1 MRENNHQGILR
12 KVRAAIL
19 LPSYLFTFFLFL
31 ASCSMTKG
39 IPDDEQLFTG
49 LTKITYADEKKDDP
63 YEDHLATTKEEV
75 EAALATEP
83 NGALFG
89 SSYYTVPWSWH
100 LWVYNKFSG
109 KESGFAKWMTKS
121 FGKPPVLMSQVNPA
135 LRASVAR
142 SVLQNNGYFR
152 ADVTYEL
159 VPQKNPKKS
168 KIGYTIHLDS
178 LYRLDTVSYVN
189 FPAPMQALIDSTSE
203 ERLIKRDTPFSLN
216 SLDGERA
223 RISTLFRNNGYFY
236 YNTGYASYLAD
247 TFAIENRAQ
256 LRFQMV
262 NGLPPDALKKWYI
275 GKIDVHFRKSM
286 REQLNDSIKRR
297 HLTIHFNGKKPPI
310 RPGVILKDLRLRP
323 RQEYSY
329 EKHQESAS
337 LINSNGLFTST
348 DFQFTPRPDTD
359 TLDLRLNCVFDKPYD
374 FYIEGNAIG
383 RSNGRLG
390 PMAKI
395 GFTKRNAFRAGE
407 KLDINLHGSYEFA
420 LREGSGSSNYQYGA
434 DVSLEFH
441 RLIIPFYNSDRI
453 RRDKNG
459 RPIRRRRFYTAPSTL
474 AQVSFD
480 IVRRPDYFKMQ
491 IVSGEWTYRWQKTAT
506 SRHEFSPFTLK
517 YQFKS
522 TVTENYEK
530 LLDKNPYLKRTLG
543 DFFIPKMRYTY
554 TYTSPKTLR
563 NPIRW
568 ETTFEESGNIAS
580 LIDVI
585 RGKNF
590 NEKGKELF
598 KNPYAQFLK
607 FETDF
612 TKTWAVGD
620 ASSLVAHINA
630 GYIFNYGN
638 SDMAPYSEEFYVGG
652 ANSIRA
658 FAVRDIG
665 PGSFSDYGIKGEKA
679 RQNFYLMRNGDMKLV
694 TNLEYRTP
702 LFGNLNGAVFFDAG
716 NVWRMG
722 HLNFE
727 LSEEDIAQLNALDL
741 TEEQEEAFA
750 ALLLISANWF
760 DKMYFKPSRF
770 FKDIAL
776 GTGIGLRYD
785 MGFLVIRLDWGFA
798 IHIPCDNGIN
808 RYFFNVERFRD
819 LHTLHFAIGY
829 PF

>member
-19 LPSYLFTFFLFL
+19 LPSYLFTFLLFL

-63 YEDHLATTKEEV
+63 NEEHLATTKEEV
-75 EAALATEP
+75 EAALATKP

-89 SSYYTVPWSWH
+89 SSYYTLPWSWR
-100 LWVYNKFSG
+100 LWVYNKYSG
-109 KESGFAKWMTKS
+109 KDSGFAKWMTKS

-168 KIGYTIHLDS
+168 KIAYTIHLDS
-178 LYRLDTVSYVN
+178 LYRLDSVSYVN

-203 ERLIKRDTPFSLN
+203 EGLIKHDTPFSIA

-223 RISTLFRNNGYFY
+223 RVSALFRNNGYFY

-247 TFAIENRAQ
+247 TFAVENKAQ
-256 LRFQMV
+256 LRFQMA
-262 NGLPPDALKKWYI
+262 NGLPEEAIKKWYI
-275 GKIDVHFRKSM
+275 GKIDVQFRKSM

-310 RPGVILKDLRLRP
+310 RPSVILKDLRLRP

-383 RSNGRLG
+383 RSNGRFG
-390 PMAKI
+390 PLVKI
-395 GFTKRNAFRAGE
+395 GFAKRNAFRAGE

-420 LREGSGSSNYQYGA
+420 RSGGSASSNYQYGA
-434 DVSLEFH
+434 DASLEFP
-441 RLIIPFYNSDRI
+441 RLLIPSYNSDRI

-459 RPIRRRRFYTAPSTL
+459 RPIRRRRFYTAPSTI
-474 AQVSFD
+474 AKVSFD
-480 IVRRPDYFKMQ
+480 IVRRPDYYKMQ
-491 IVSGEWTYRWQKTAT
+491 IFSGEWTYRWQKTAT
-506 SRHEFSPFTLK
+506 SRHEFSPLTVK

-522 TVTENYEK
+522 STTEKYTEMVI
-530 LLDKNPYLKRTLG
+530 KNLYLNRTLG
-543 DFFIPKMRYTY
+543 DYFIPKMRYTY
-554 TYTSPKTLR
+554 IYNSPKTVR

-568 ETTFEESGNIAS
+568 ETTLEEAGNLVS

-585 RGKNF
+585 RGKSF

-607 FETDF
+607 VETDF
-612 TKTWAVGD
+612 TKTWSVGEE
-620 ASSLVAHINA
+620 SSLVGHVNA
-630 GYIFNYGN
+630 GFIFNYGN
-638 SDMAPYSEEFYVGG
+638 SSDAPFSEEFYVGG

-658 FAVRDIG
+658 FLVRDIG
-665 PGSFSDYGIKGEKA
+665 PGAFSDYGFRDKQTA
-679 RQNFYLMRNGDMKLV
+679 FLLRNGDMKLV
-694 TNLEYRTP
+694 ANLEYRTP
-702 LFGNLNGAVFFDAG
+702 LFGNLKGAVFLDMG
-716 NVWRMG
+716 NIWRIG
-722 HLNFE
+722 HLDLDIPDNYYDDVD
-727 LSEEDIAQLNALDL
+727 EEDLQQPQEDVSL
-741 TEEQEEAFA
+741 TIDNLE
-750 ALLLISANWF
+750 
-760 DKMYFKPSRF
+760 KMYFKASRF
-770 FKDIAL
+770 LKDIAI
-776 GTGIGLRYD
+776 GTGVGLRYD
-785 MGFLVIRLDWGFA
+785 LGFLVIRLDWGVA
-798 IHIPCDNGIN
+798 IHIPCENGVN
-808 RYFFNVERFRD
+808 RYFFNANRFRD
-819 LHTLHFAIGY
+819 LHTLNFAIGY